1 MEEYSSFGDIIF
13 LVCNFDSISDCGVKN
28 LESRKSSFFDITE
41 TKKCFISLRQ
51 SVVSKEGI
59 NIEKEEW
66 IQSGLLID
74 SHSRIDGSKVVK
86 QD

>member
-1 MEEYSSFGDIIF
+1 M
-13 LVCNFDSISDCGVKN
+13 KN

-41 TKKCFISLRQ
+41 TKKRWQCFISLRQ

-74 SHSRIDGSKVVK
+74 SHRWIESGKARLVISNENKNLF
-86 QD
+86 

>member
-1 MEEYSSFGDIIF
+1 M
-13 LVCNFDSISDCGVKN
+13 KN

-41 TKKCFISLRQ
+41 TKKRWQCFISLRQ

-66 IQSGLLID
+66 LQSGLLID